1 VIVTNFNHMRPSD
14 PDRVAAEID
23 GYRPSSR
30 CSPTG
35 RFDLECAPASR
46 LVRMKYRTIGTDPKT
61 RRDVSVLSLGTM
73 HFGTA
78 TDEATSFAILDRY
91 VEAGG
96 TFIDTADNYAFWF
109 NGGQG
114 GESEELLGRW
124 RRSRGVGEEIVI
136 ATKLGGRPLAPGTS
150 FTDNPEGLSAPV
162 IRESAQRSRDRLGM
176 PRLDLLYAHIDD
188 PSVPMA
194 ETVEAFAALVADG
207 TVGLLGVSNHWAW
220 QVERARNLAAAAGL
234 PGYEVL
240 QYQHSYLRPRTDLP
254 GQRSPDGMQ
263 GMLGGDLLSYL
274 RTGPE
279 LTAVAYSPLLK
290 GGYVRQDKLNSAEF
304 AEFDHPGT
312 PARLAGLRDVAKDA
326 DATVNQVVLAWLIGA
341 DVPVIPLVGASSV
354 AQLNESLAA
363 VDLELTADQRAILD
377 AAG

>member
-1 VIVTNFNHMRPSD
+1 
-14 PDRVAAEID
+14 
-23 GYRPSSR
+23 
-30 CSPTG
+30 
-35 RFDLECAPASR
+35 
-46 LVRMKYRTIGTDPKT
+46 MKYRTIGTDPKT
-61 RRDVSVLSLGTM
+61 RREVSVLSLGAM

-96 TFIDTADNYAFWF
+96 TFIDTADSYGYWF

-124 RRSRGVGEEIVI
+124 RRSRGISDSDEIVI
-136 ATKLGGRPLAPGTS
+136 ATKVGARPAVPATG
-150 FTDNPEGLSAPV
+150 FTDDAGQAVEMEGLSAPV

-188 PSVPMA
+188 PAVPMA
-194 ETVEAFAALVADG
+194 ETVEAFAALVAEG

-220 QVERARNLAAAAGL
+220 QVERARDLAAAAGL

-240 QYQHSYLRPRTDLP
+240 QYQYSYLRPRTDLP
-254 GQRSPDGMQ
+254 GERSPDGMQ

-274 RTGPE
+274 RAEPQ
-279 LTAVAYSPLLK
+279 LTAVAYSPLLR
-290 GGYVRQDKLNSAEF
+290 GGYVRQDKLDAAEF

-312 PARLAGLRDVAKDA
+312 PARLAALREVAKDA

-341 DVPVIPLVGASSV
+341 DVPVIPLVGASSI

-363 VDLELTADQRAILD
+363 VDVELTAEQRARLD
-377 AAG
+377 DAG